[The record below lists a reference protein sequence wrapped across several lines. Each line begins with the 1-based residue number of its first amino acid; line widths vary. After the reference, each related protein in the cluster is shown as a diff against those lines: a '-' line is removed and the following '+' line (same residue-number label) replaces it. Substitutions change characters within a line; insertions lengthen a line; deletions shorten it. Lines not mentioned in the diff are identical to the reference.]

1 MKKKRKIAKILSF
14 FMMCVMAFSMM
25 AVNVQAEELANPPA
39 TTGQPT
45 DKKGTLT
52 LNSNVK
58 DETAKAE
65 FEYSIYKVMDSYEVG
80 TDAFDYNWTENF
92 KDINENPAYGSLT
105 VDMVKALSPGKP
117 NYEFGGADTAD
128 SITPHLEKYIAD
140 KNLTSIKDTKLG
152 ISVELEYG
160 YYLITGKTVP
170 EGYKET
176 KPMLVEIS
184 KAETPVTVKE
194 QLLTIEKTIEESDA
208 AQADSAASQ
217 VGKEITFHVT
227 YDVPKYADGKNV
239 TFYITDTLGKG
250 LDFVTDS
257 VNVYKNTEAPENL
270 LPADQYSVTPEKNAE
285 DGTTKVVFDFSSTDG
300 KDYYKNVM
308 AEEKLIIEYKAKLN
322 KDAVFGPADGD
333 QTNVNT
339 VVPTFGKDNEITSGK
354 EDKTKSYTG
363 AVEIVKKDEKG
374 ENPLSGAEFTVYEAG
389 PDGNI
394 TDNVAQ
400 LVVYSEKDG
409 QIIKEIKEAVSTT
422 DENGKVHFDGL
433 GEGTYY
439 IKETKSPSGYILLRE
454 PIKVVVEVTEPE
466 AIVTGNEKA
475 EFTYT
480 ITMGN
485 DKLNGTVDGNRVTF
499 DVNNKKG
506 FSLPTTGGMGTYI
519 FTIGGIILMAA
530 AVILFARSRKKA

>member
-1 MKKKRKIAKILSF
+1 MKKKSKIAKILSF
-14 FMMCVMAFSMM
+14 FMVCVMALSIMT
-25 AVNVQAEELANPPA
+25 VSVHAEELADPPT

-52 LNSNVK
+52 LESNVEGA
-58 DETAKAE
+58 DAKAG

-92 KDINENPAYGSLT
+92 KDINSNPNYGSLT
-105 VDMVKALSPGKP
+105 VDMVKGLLNGEP
-117 NYEFGGADTAD
+117 NHEFGGEGTVD

-140 KNLTSIKDTKLG
+140 KKLTSTADAKIG
-152 ISVELEYG
+152 NPVELNYG

-184 KAETPVTVKE
+184 KAETTVTVKE
-194 QLLTIEKTIEESDA
+194 QLLTIEKTIESEDA
-208 AQADSAASQ
+208 KAESAASQ

-227 YDVPKYADGKNV
+227 YDVPKYADDQNV

-250 LDFVTDS
+250 LDFVADS
-257 VNVYKNTEAPENL
+257 VNVYKNTESQDNL
-270 LPADQYSVTPEKNAE
+270 LPPEQYSVTSEKDSEN
-285 DGTTKVVFDFSSTDG
+285 GTTKVVFDFSSTDG
-300 KDYYKNVM
+300 KVYYTNVRS
-308 AEEKLIIEYKAKLN
+308 ADKLIIEYKAKLN
-322 KDAVFGPADGD
+322 KDAVFGPAEGD

-339 VVPTFGKDNEITSGK
+339 VVPTFGKDSEITNGK

-374 ENPLSGAEFTVYEAG
+374 ENPLSGAEFTVYEADEKG
-389 PDGNI
+389 EI
-394 TDNVAQ
+394 TDRIAQ
-400 LVVYSEKDG
+400 LVVYSEENG
-409 QIIKEIKEAVSTT
+409 QTIKEIKDAVSTT

-439 IKETKSPSGYILLRE
+439 IKETKSPSGYILLKE
-454 PIKVVVEVTEPE
+454 PIKVAVDVTEPP
-466 AIVTGNEKA
+466 AIVTGDEKA

-485 DKLNGTVDGNRVTF
+485 ENLNGRVDGNRVTF
-499 DVNNKKG
+499 DITNKKG

-530 AVILFARSRKKA
+530 AVVLLIHSRKKA